1 MKSAF
6 WMWILTGALIAAAIS
21 AVFSFGLVLLPLA
34 ILAGIVAVRLRFWP
48 EVLGA
53 GLGIGCAVLW
63 PVIVNWGTPRCE
75 PIASL
80 SSGVLNG
87 PGQMTQRCT
96 TMNPQLWLVSG
107 LALMLASIAAYRVTI
122 RGSRRSTR

>member
-1 MKSAF
+1 MTSAF
-6 WMWILTGALIAAAIS
+6 WMWVLTGALLAASIF
-21 AVFSFGLVLLPLA
+21 AVLSFGLVLLPLA
-34 ILAGIVAVRLRFWP
+34 ILGGIVAARLGFWP

-53 GLGIGCAVLW
+53 GLGVGCAVLL
-63 PVIVNWGTPRCE
+63 PVIVNWGTSRCE
-75 PIASL
+75 PIAAL

-87 PGQMTQRCT
+87 PAQMTQRCT

>member
-1 MKSAF
+1 
-6 WMWILTGALIAAAIS
+6 MWILTGALLAATIF

-34 ILAGIVAVRLRFWP
+34 ILAGIVAARLRFWP

-53 GLGIGCAVLW
+53 GLGVGCAVLW
-63 PVIVNWGTPRCE
+63 PVIVNWGTPPCE

-80 SSGVLNG
+80 SWGVLDG

-96 TMNPQLWLVSG
+96 TMNPQL
-107 LALMLASIAAYRVTI
+107 
-122 RGSRRSTR
+122 